1 MEMDFFKLYM
11 SKPSVTYEDL
21 KKLVLDMITELI
33 AEDEDFDQ
41 AMEEN
46 NIFWNDDFE
55 LVLSIVYK
63 TEKNMKESYSEDTVF
78 FISLYNEEEDLSF
91 AKPLFR

>member
-1 MEMDFFKLYM
+1 
-11 SKPSVTYEDL
+11 
-21 KKLVLDMITELI
+21 MITELI

-41 AMEEN
+41 AMEEK

-63 TEKNMKESYSEDTVF
+63 TVKNMKR
-78 FISLYNEEEDLSF
+78 
-91 AKPLFR
+91 KLF

>member
-1 MEMDFFKLYM
+1 M
-11 SKPSVTYEDL
+11 TYEDH
-21 KKLVLDMITELI
+21 KKLVLDMITDLI

-41 AMEEN
+41 AMEEK

-63 TEKNMKESYSEDTVF
+63 TVKNMKESYTEDTVF
-78 FISLYNEEEDLSF
+78 FYLLV
-91 AKPLFR
+91 